1 MNIRQNKIKHK
12 LSNGDIA
19 TAVMTP
25 MPITADLIEY
35 MGPYGFDGVWI
46 ETEHAAIDFA
56 DIPDMTRAAD
66 LWNMTSIV
74 RLNLNLPGVIYR
86 TLDVGA
92 QAIVMPHVDTKLQAE
107 EVVKAAKFYPLGAR
121 GNYTSRQGI
130 GVENFAQKANDET
143 MIVVLI
149 EDILAVNNLKEILE
163 VDHIDVFYVAPGDL
177 AQSMGLLG
185 KPNHPEVLK
194 TVDKALIQI
203 QDAGR
208 VAGTLVNDD
217 SVESYLDKGVKFVTT
232 SIAPWLEKGAKDFLV
247 RCNK

>member
-143 MIVVLI
+143 MIIVLI

-185 KPNHPEVLK
+185 QPNHPEVLK

-217 SVESYLDKGVKFVTT
+217 SVESYLEKGVKFVTT
-232 SIAPWLEKGAKDFLV
+232 AIAPWLEKGAKDFLG

>member
-185 KPNHPEVLK
+185 QPNHPEVLK

-217 SVESYLDKGVKFVTT
+217 SVESYLEKGVKFVTT
-232 SIAPWLEKGAKDFLV
+232 AIAPWLEKGAKDFLG

>member
-1 MNIRQNKIKHK
+1 MNIRKNKIKHK

-185 KPNHPEVLK
+185 QPNHPEVLK
-194 TVDKALIQI
+194 TVDKALTQI

-217 SVESYLDKGVKFVTT
+217 SVESYLEKGVKFVTT
-232 SIAPWLEKGAKDFLV
+232 AIAPWLEKGAKDFLG

>member
-1 MNIRQNKIKHK
+1 MNIRKNKIKHK

-107 EVVKAAKFYPLGAR
+107 EVVKAAKF
-121 GNYTSRQGI
+121 
-130 GVENFAQKANDET
+130 
-143 MIVVLI
+143 
-149 EDILAVNNLKEILE
+149 
-163 VDHIDVFYVAPGDL
+163 
-177 AQSMGLLG
+177 
-185 KPNHPEVLK
+185 
-194 TVDKALIQI
+194 
-203 QDAGR
+203 
-208 VAGTLVNDD
+208 
-217 SVESYLDKGVKFVTT
+217 
-232 SIAPWLEKGAKDFLV
+232 
-247 RCNK
+247 

>member
-1 MNIRQNKIKHK
+1 MNIRKNKIKHK

-121 GNYTSRQGI
+121 GNYTSRLGI

-149 EDILAVNNLKEILE
+149 EDILAVNNLKEILQ

-185 KPNHPEVLK
+185 QPNHPEVLK
-194 TVDKALIQI
+194 TVDKALTQI

-208 VAGTLVNDD
+208 VAGTLVNDNN
-217 SVESYLDKGVKFVTT
+217 VESYLEKGVKFVTT
-232 SIAPWLEKGAKDFLV
+232 SIAPWLEKGAKDFLEA
-247 RCNK
+247 CNK

>member
-1 MNIRQNKIKHK
+1 MNIRKNKIKHK

-149 EDILAVNNLKEILE
+149 EDILAVNNLKEILQ
-163 VDHIDVFYVAPGDL
+163 VDHIDIFYVAPGDL

-185 KPNHPEVLK
+185 QPNHPEVLK
-194 TVDKALIQI
+194 TVDKALTQI

-217 SVESYLDKGVKFVTT
+217 SVESYLEKGVKFVTT
-232 SIAPWLEKGAKDFLV
+232 AIAPWLEKGAKDFLV

>member
-185 KPNHPEVLK
+185 QPNHPEVLK
-194 TVDKALIQI
+194 TVDKALTQI

-217 SVESYLDKGVKFVTT
+217 SVESYLEKGVKFVTT
-232 SIAPWLEKGAKDFLV
+232 AIAPWLEKGAKDFLV

>member
-1 MNIRQNKIKHK
+1 MNIRKNKIKHK

-185 KPNHPEVLK
+185 QPNHPEVLK
-194 TVDKALIQI
+194 TVDKALTQI

-217 SVESYLDKGVKFVTT
+217 SVESYLEKGVKFVTT
-232 SIAPWLEKGAKDFLV
+232 AIAPWLEKGAKDFLS
-247 RCNK
+247 RLNK

>member
-1 MNIRQNKIKHK
+1 MNIRKNKIKHK

-56 DIPDMTRAAD
+56 DIPDMTRAAE

-86 TLDVGA
+86 TLDEGA
-92 QAIVMPHVDTKLQAE
+92 QAIVMRHVDTKLQAE

-185 KPNHPEVLK
+185 QPNHPEVLK
-194 TVDKALIQI
+194 TVDKALTQI

-217 SVESYLDKGVKFVTT
+217 SVESYLEKGVKFVTT
-232 SIAPWLEKGAKDFLV
+232 AIAPWLEKGAKDFLV

>member
-185 KPNHPEVLK
+185 QPNHPEVLK
-194 TVDKALIQI
+194 TVDKALSQI

>member
-130 GVENFAQKANDET
+130 GVENFAQKANAET

-185 KPNHPEVLK
+185 QPNHPEVLK

-217 SVESYLDKGVKFVTT
+217 SVEFYLEKGVKFVTT

>member
-56 DIPDMTRAAD
+56 EIPDMTRAAD

-92 QAIVMPHVDTKLQAE
+92 QAIVMPHVDTKLEAE
-107 EVVKAAKFYPLGAR
+107 QVIKAAKFHPLGAR

-149 EDILAVNNLKEILE
+149 EDILAINNLKEILD
-163 VDHIDVFYVAPGDL
+163 VNHIDVFYVAPGDL

-185 KPNHPEVLK
+185 QANHPEVLK
-194 TVDKALIQI
+194 TVDQAISQI
-203 QDAGR
+203 QASGR
-208 VAGTLVNDD
+208 VAGTLVSDGN
-217 SVESYLDKGVKFVTT
+217 VESYLEKGVKFVTT

-247 RCNK
+247 RCNR

>member
-1 MNIRQNKIKHK
+1 MNIRKNKIKHK

-185 KPNHPEVLK
+185 QPNHPEVLK
-194 TVDKALIQI
+194 TVDKALTQI

-232 SIAPWLEKGAKDFLV
+232 AIAPWLEKGAKDFLV

>member
-185 KPNHPEVLK
+185 QPNHPEVLK

-217 SVESYLDKGVKFVTT
+217 SVESYLEKGVKFVTT
-232 SIAPWLEKGAKDFLV
+232 AIAPWLEKGAKDFLV

>member
-185 KPNHPEVLK
+185 QPNHPEVLK

-208 VAGTLVNDD
+208 VAGTLVNDA
-217 SVESYLDKGVKFVTT
+217 SVESYLEKGVKFVTT
-232 SIAPWLEKGAKDFLV
+232 AIAPWLEKGAKDFLV

>member
-185 KPNHPEVLK
+185 QPNHPEVLK
-194 TVDKALIQI
+194 TVDKALTQI

-208 VAGTLVNDD
+208 VAGTLVNDA
-217 SVESYLDKGVKFVTT
+217 SVESYLEKGVKFVTT
-232 SIAPWLEKGAKDFLV
+232 AIAPWLEKGAKDFLV

>member
-185 KPNHPEVLK
+185 QPNHPEVLK
-194 TVDKALIQI
+194 TVDKALTQI
-203 QDAGR
+203 QNAGR
-208 VAGTLVNDD
+208 EAGTLENDD
-217 SVESYLDKGVKFVTT
+217 SVESYLEKGVKFVTT
-232 SIAPWLEKGAKDFLV
+232 AIAPWLEKGAKDFLV

>member
-1 MNIRQNKIKHK
+1 MNIRKNKIKHK

-149 EDILAVNNLKEILE
+149 EDILAVNNLKEILQ

-185 KPNHPEVLK
+185 QPNHPEVLK
-194 TVDKALIQI
+194 TVDKALTQI

-217 SVESYLDKGVKFVTT
+217 SVESYLEKGVKFVTT
-232 SIAPWLEKGAKDFLV
+232 AIAPWLEKGAKDFLV

>member
-1 MNIRQNKIKHK
+1 MNIRKNKIKHK

-185 KPNHPEVLK
+185 QPNHPEVLK
-194 TVDKALIQI
+194 TVDKALTQI

-232 SIAPWLEKGAKDFLV
+232 AIAPWLEKGAKDFLG

>member
-1 MNIRQNKIKHK
+1 MNIRKNKIKHK

-92 QAIVMPHVDTKLQAE
+92 QAIVMPHIDTKLQAE

-185 KPNHPEVLK
+185 QPNHPEVLK
-194 TVDKALIQI
+194 TVDKALTQI

-217 SVESYLDKGVKFVTT
+217 SVESYLEKGVKFVTT
-232 SIAPWLEKGAKDFLV
+232 AIAPWLEKGAKDFLV

>member
-1 MNIRQNKIKHK
+1 MNIRKNKIKHK

-185 KPNHPEVLK
+185 QPNHPEVLK
-194 TVDKALIQI
+194 TVDKALTQI

-208 VAGTLVNDD
+208 VAGTLVNDA
-217 SVESYLDKGVKFVTT
+217 SVESYLEKGVKFVTT
-232 SIAPWLEKGAKDFLV
+232 AIAPWLEKGAKDFLV

>member
-1 MNIRQNKIKHK
+1 MNIRKNKIKHK

-185 KPNHPEVLK
+185 QPNHPEVLK
-194 TVDKALIQI
+194 TVDKALTQI

-217 SVESYLDKGVKFVTT
+217 SVESYLEKGVKFVTT
-232 SIAPWLEKGAKDFLV
+232 AIAPWLEKGAKDFLV

>member
-217 SVESYLDKGVKFVTT
+217 NVESYLEKGVKFVTT
-232 SIAPWLEKGAKDFLV
+232 AIAPWLEKGAKDFLG

>member
-1 MNIRQNKIKHK
+1 
-12 LSNGDIA
+12 
-19 TAVMTP
+19 

-185 KPNHPEVLK
+185 QPNHPEVLK
-194 TVDKALIQI
+194 TVDKALTQI

-217 SVESYLDKGVKFVTT
+217 SVESYLEKGVKFVTT
-232 SIAPWLEKGAKDFLV
+232 AIAPWLEKGAKDFLV

>member
-12 LSNGDIA
+12 LFNGEIA

-56 DIPDMTRAAD
+56 EIPDMTRAAD

-92 QAIVMPHVDTKLQAE
+92 QAIVMPHIDTKLEAE
-107 EVVKAAKFYPLGAR
+107 QVVKAAKFYPLGAR

-149 EDILAVNNLKEILE
+149 EDILAINNLKEILD
-163 VDHIDVFYVAPGDL
+163 VDQIDVFYVAPGDL

-185 KPNHPEVLK
+185 QANHPEVLK
-194 TVDKALIQI
+194 TVDQAISQI
-203 QDAGR
+203 QASGR
-208 VAGTLVNDD
+208 VAGTLVSDGN
-217 SVESYLDKGVKFVTT
+217 VESYLEKGVKFVTT

>member
-1 MNIRQNKIKHK
+1 MNIRKNKIKHK

-46 ETEHAAIDFA
+46 ETEHSAIDFA

-130 GVENFAQKANDET
+130 GVENFAQKANDEP

-149 EDILAVNNLKEILE
+149 ADIVAVNNLNEILE

-185 KPNHPEVLK
+185 QPNHPEVLK
-194 TVDKALIQI
+194 TVDKALTQI

-208 VAGTLVNDD
+208 VAGTLVKDD
-217 SVESYLDKGVKFVTT
+217 SVESYLEKGVKFVTT
-232 SIAPWLEKGAKDFLV
+232 AIAPWLEKGAKDFLV

>member
-1 MNIRQNKIKHK
+1 MNIRKNKIKHK

-185 KPNHPEVLK
+185 QPNHPEVLK
-194 TVDKALIQI
+194 TVDKALTQI

-208 VAGTLVNDD
+208 VAGTLVNDAR
-217 SVESYLDKGVKFVTT
+217 VESYLEKGVKFVTT
-232 SIAPWLEKGAKDFLV
+232 AIAPWLEKGAKDFLV

>member
-19 TAVMTP
+19 TAIMTP

-185 KPNHPEVLK
+185 QPNHPEVLK
-194 TVDKALIQI
+194 TVDKALTQI

-208 VAGTLVNDD
+208 VAGTLVNDE
-217 SVESYLDKGVKFVTT
+217 SVESYLEKGVKFVTT
-232 SIAPWLEKGAKDFLV
+232 AIAPWLEKGAKDFLV

>member
-1 MNIRQNKIKHK
+1 MNIRKNKIKHK

-74 RLNLNLPGVIYR
+74 RLNLNLPGVIYI

-149 EDILAVNNLKEILE
+149 EDILAVNNLKEILQ

-185 KPNHPEVLK
+185 QPNHPEVLK
-194 TVDKALIQI
+194 TVDKALTQI

-217 SVESYLDKGVKFVTT
+217 SVESYLEKGVKFVTT
-232 SIAPWLEKGAKDFLV
+232 AIAPWLEKGAKDFLV

>member
-217 SVESYLDKGVKFVTT
+217 SVESYLEKGVKFVTT
-232 SIAPWLEKGAKDFLV
+232 AIAPWLEKGAKDFLG

>member
-12 LSNGDIA
+12 LFNGEIA
-19 TAVMTP
+19 TAVITP

-56 DIPDMTRAAD
+56 EIPDMTRAAD

-185 KPNHPEVLK
+185 QPNHPEVLK

-208 VAGTLVNDD
+208 VAGTLVNDA
-217 SVESYLDKGVKFVTT
+217 SVESYLEKGVKFVTT
-232 SIAPWLEKGAKDFLV
+232 AIAPWLEKGAKDFLV

>member
-1 MNIRQNKIKHK
+1 MNIRKNKIKHK

-163 VDHIDVFYVAPGDL
+163 VDNIDVFYVAPGDL

-185 KPNHPEVLK
+185 QPNHPEVLK
-194 TVDKALIQI
+194 TVDKALTQI

-217 SVESYLDKGVKFVTT
+217 SVESYLEKGVKFVTT
-232 SIAPWLEKGAKDFLV
+232 AIAPWLEKGAKDFLV

>member
-1 MNIRQNKIKHK
+1 MNIRKNKIKHK

-185 KPNHPEVLK
+185 QPNHPEVLK
-194 TVDKALIQI
+194 TVDNALTQI

-217 SVESYLDKGVKFVTT
+217 SVESYLEKGVKFVTT
-232 SIAPWLEKGAKDFLV
+232 AIAPWLEKGAKDFLV

>member
-1 MNIRQNKIKHK
+1 MNIRKNKIKHK

-149 EDILAVNNLKEILE
+149 EDILAVNNLKEILQ

-177 AQSMGLLG
+177 AESMGLLG
-185 KPNHPEVLK
+185 QPNHPEVLK
-194 TVDKALIQI
+194 TVDKALTQI

-217 SVESYLDKGVKFVTT
+217 SVESYLEKGVKFVTT
-232 SIAPWLEKGAKDFLV
+232 AIAPWLEKGAKDFLV

>member
-1 MNIRQNKIKHK
+1 MNIRKNKIKHK

-86 TLDVGA
+86 TLDEGA

-185 KPNHPEVLK
+185 QPNHPEVLK
-194 TVDKALIQI
+194 TVDKALTQI

-217 SVESYLDKGVKFVTT
+217 SVESYLEKGVKFVTT
-232 SIAPWLEKGAKDFLV
+232 AIAPWLEKGAKDFLV